1 MALGLYVFL
10 RFPLI
15 KTQTDHQRQAEKLS
29 DLATCAAQQVNVYSP
44 TQEYPIH
51 ADLTSRD
58 PNGIQPQ
65 QDSPTSTT
73 SSGTVNN
80 GAEDM
85 LNGYL
90 SLFASFRRG
99 RHPFL
104 KPYMRLLLLRD

>member
-1 MALGLYVFL
+1 MN
-10 RFPLI
+10 
-15 KTQTDHQRQAEKLS
+15 TQTDQQRQVEKLS
-29 DLATCAAQQVNVYSP
+29 DLATCAAQQVNIYSP
-44 TQEYPIH
+44 IHELPIQS
-51 ADLTSRD
+51 DLNNLD

-65 QDSPTSTT
+65 QDSPTSTS
-73 SSGTVNN
+73 SSGSVNN
-80 GAEDM
+80 GAEEI